1 MSIQV
6 RYNEIMAASSVNYGK
21 HNPFMK
27 RREKS
32 YTCVTKL
39 EYQLE
44 KVSSM
49 SLGKH

>member
-27 RREKS
+27 RREK
-32 YTCVTKL
+32 KL
-39 EYQLE
+39 YMFY
-44 KVSSM
+44 KIRVPAR
-49 SLGKH
+49 